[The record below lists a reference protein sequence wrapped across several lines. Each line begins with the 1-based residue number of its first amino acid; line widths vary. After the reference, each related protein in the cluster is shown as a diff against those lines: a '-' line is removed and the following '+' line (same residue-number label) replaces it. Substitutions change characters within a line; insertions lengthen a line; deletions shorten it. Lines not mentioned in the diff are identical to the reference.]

1 MLATVSL
8 TLTSLTGSAIAD
20 EPPSKDCVSSQDAS
34 WLCKGDSAW
43 ADGYLVAKS
52 KMRELF
58 DKVDLLAVVLE
69 ERDGFRELADK
80 MQGQRDAY
88 KEQSEAWK
96 ALSTDYQTLLSEVQG
111 QRDGFEEEL
120 VIVEEKLL
128 AEQTR
133 AAELQAQVE
142 GNWSPLEVGLL
153 TGGVA
158 VLSVLGG
165 VGVYAMVVEFR

>member
-1 MLATVSL
+1 MLATISL
-8 TLTSLTGSAIAD
+8 TLTSHVGYARAD
-20 EPPSKDCVSSQDAS
+20 DCTSDEENG
-34 WLCKGDSAW
+34 WLCEGDSAW
-43 ADGYLVAKS
+43 MNGWLLPGS
-52 KMRELF
+52 KLKELL
-58 DKVDLLAVVLE
+58 DKADLLDVVID
-69 ERDGFRELADK
+69 ERDGFRELSDK

-96 ALSTDYQTLLSEVQG
+96 ALSTDYQTLLGEVQG

-120 VIVEEKLL
+120 VIVEDKLI

-158 VLSVLGG
+158 VLALLGG
-165 VGVYAMVVEFR
+165 VGIYAIVVELR